1 MEDTSMV
8 SENFIVSRRNIKGK
22 KTRFLRRN
30 GMTPANL
37 FGQGIESIAVQAET
51 DSLQAV
57 IAQKGTTRL
66 MDLLIDDEKE
76 SRSVFI
82 SEIQRDALN
91 GQLMHVD
98 FYQVNKN
105 RKIKVSVPVI
115 LVGEAPSAKLKNIF
129 IEHLINELEV
139 ESLPGDLPPQIEVD
153 ISGLNSV
160 DQSIRV
166 EDVHVGAGVEIIA
179 DPDIL
184 IAKVSTIEEEKEEIP
199 VVTTAA
205 AVPAEEVTATEI
217 ASNQKASL

>member
-1 MEDTSMV
+1 MEDTSMA

-184 IAKVSTIEEEKEEIP
+184 IAKVSTIEEEKEETP